1 MPNKGKL
8 ETTVNKKA
16 AKHDIREAI
25 VSKLA
30 RYYATTPEEATEIQ
44 MYKAVSLCV
53 KDELTKKASEFKK
66 EYKTLHKKKLYY
78 LCMEFL
84 MGRQLRN
91 NLRNLGEA
99 EAYGEVLSEFGF
111 DIDKIYNCEP
121 DPGLGN
127 GGLGRLAA
135 CFMDSLTTLDYH
147 ATGFSICYEYGLFKQ
162 RIIDGEQIE
171 LPDVWMPDGDVWL
184 VPRQDKKFTVRFG
197 GHVDERWNDGKLEV
211 IYEDY
216 EELQAVP
223 YDMMVSGADCQAVN
237 TLRLFKAKPVQTFD
251 MGLFSQGQYIK
262 AMEDSN
268 NADIISKVLYPSDNH
283 MEGKF
288 LRLSQ
293 QYFLVSASIQSIISD
308 HLAAYGTLSNFAD
321 KVAIHINDT
330 HPALVIPEMMRIF
343 VDTYSYKWEEAWAI
357 VKATVSYTN
366 HTVMPEALEVW
377 PEDLLRVKLPRIHS
391 IVCEINRRFCSELWQ
406 KYTGD
411 WDRISRMSIIA
422 SSQVRMANL
431 SIVGSHTVN
440 GVSRL
445 HSEILKNTVF
455 HDFYKNEPEM
465 FTNVTN
471 GIAHRRWLCYSNP
484 RLAALLDECIGT
496 GYRKSPEKLADF
508 AKYKG
513 DAAVY
518 EQLEKIKRENKAA
531 FALKLQ
537 NKTGIKLDPDSVFDV
552 QIKRMHEYKRQLL
565 NAIKIISIYN
575 DLLENPDK
583 DITPQTFIFGAKAAP
598 GYYMAKNIIKLIYYI
613 GQDIEKNP
621 KLKDKIKVVFLE
633 DYNVSLAE
641 ILIPAA
647 DISEQISLA
656 GKEASGTGNM
666 KLMINGA
673 VTLGTL
679 DGANV
684 EISEAVGK
692 DNIYIFGLTTEE
704 VDDLWKRGYHSLD
717 YYNNSTVL
725 KNAVDRMAYGF
736 DGVSFEN
743 MRNYLIYAQPISDP
757 YMCLADFES
766 YKQTH
771 DRLIADYADRNKWVG
786 MSLTNIA
793 SAGVFAS
800 DRSIGE
806 YARNIWG
813 IEPAVFK
820 KSKK

>member
-1 MPNKGKL
+1 M
-8 ETTVNKKA
+8 
-16 AKHDIREAI
+16 AKSEIRDSI
-25 VSKLA
+25 VSKLS
-30 RYYATTPEEATEIQ
+30 RYYAINPEEASELQ

-53 KDELTKKASEFKK
+53 KDELTKKAAEFKNQ
-66 EYKTLHKKKLYY
+66 YKKQHKKKLYY

-84 MGRQLRN
+84 VGRQLRN
-91 NLRNLGEA
+91 NLRNLGLA
-99 EAYGEVLSEFGF
+99 EEYGEVLSELGF
-111 DIDKIYNCEP
+111 DIDKIYSCEP

-147 ATGFSICYEYGLFKQ
+147 ATGFSLCYEYGLFKQ
-162 RIIDGEQIE
+162 RIIDGEQVE

-184 VPRQDKKFTVRFG
+184 VPRQDKTFTVRFG
-197 GHVDERWNDGKLEV
+197 GHVSEKWNNGRLEV
-211 IYEDY
+211 VYEDY

-223 YDMMVSGADCQAVN
+223 YDMMISGADSNAVN
-237 TLRLFKAKPVQTFD
+237 KLRLFKARPVQNFD

-283 MEGKF
+283 VEGKF

-293 QYFLVSASIQSIISD
+293 QYFLVSASLQSIISD
-308 HLAAYGTLSNFAD
+308 HLAAYGTLSNLAD

-330 HPALVIPEMMRIF
+330 HPALIIPEMMRVLID
-343 VDTYSYKWEEAWAI
+343 VYSYDWDKAWSV
-357 VKATVSYTN
+357 VKRTVTYTN

-377 PEDLLRVKLPRIHS
+377 PEDLLRVKLPRIHT
-391 IVCEINRRFCSELWQ
+391 IVCEINRRFCNDLWQ

-411 WDRISRMSIIA
+411 WDRISRMSIMA

-431 SIVGSHTVN
+431 SIVGSNTVN
-440 GVSRL
+440 GVSKL

-455 HDFYKNEPEM
+455 HDFYKNEPYM

-471 GIAHRRWLCYSNP
+471 GIAHRRWLCYANP
-484 RLAALLDECIGT
+484 KLAALLDECIGDA
-496 GYRKSPEKLADF
+496 YRKSPERLADF
-508 AKYKG
+508 AKFYG
-513 DAAVY
+513 DKAVY
-518 EQLEKIKRENKAA
+518 ERLAEIKRENKAA
-531 FALKLQ
+531 FAMHIQ
-537 NKTGIKLDPDSVFDV
+537 NKTGVRLDPDSVFDV
-552 QIKRMHEYKRQLL
+552 QAKRMHEYKRQLL
-565 NAIKIISIYN
+565 NALKIISIYN
-575 DLLENPDK
+575 ELLEDPDK
-583 DITPQTFIFGAKAAP
+583 EMTPQTFIFGAKAAP
-598 GYYMAKNIIKLIYYI
+598 GYYMAKNIIRLIYFI
-613 GQDIEKNP
+613 SQDIEKNP
-621 KLKDKIKVVFLE
+621 KLREKMRVVFLE

-641 ILIPAA
+641 MLMPAA

-666 KLMINGA
+666 KFMINGA

-684 EISEAVGK
+684 EISEAVGR

-704 VDDLWKRGYHSLD
+704 VEDLWKRGYRSLD
-717 YYNNSTVL
+717 FYNGSLVL
-725 KNAVDRMAYGF
+725 KNAVDRLATGF
-736 DGVSFEN
+736 DSRRFDD

-766 YKQTH
+766 YKKAH
-771 DRLIADYADRNKWVG
+771 EALLSDYENKEKWLG
-786 MSLTNIA
+786 MSLMNIA

-806 YARNIWG
+806 YARNIWH
-813 IEPAVFK
+813 IEPFEKPRGK
-820 KSKK
+820 K

>member
-1 MPNKGKL
+1 M
-8 ETTVNKKA
+8 NKKA

-30 RYYATTPEEATEIQ
+30 RYYATTPEEATELQ

-66 EYKTLHKKKLYY
+66 QYKTLHKKKLYY

-84 MGRQLRN
+84 MGRQLKN

-99 EAYGEVLSEFGF
+99 EAYGEVLAEFGF
-111 DIDKIYNCEP
+111 DIDKIYKCEP

-197 GHVDERWNDGKLEV
+197 GHVAERWNDGKLEV
-211 IYEDY
+211 VYEDY

-223 YDMMVSGADCQAVN
+223 YDMMVSGADSQAVN
-237 TLRLFKAKPVQTFD
+237 TLRLFKAKPVQNFD

-293 QYFLVSASIQSIISD
+293 QYFLVSASLQSIISD
-308 HLAAYGTLSNFAD
+308 HLAAYGTLSNFGD

-343 VDTYSYKWEEAWAI
+343 VDTYSYKWEDAWSM

-391 IVCEINRRFCSELWQ
+391 IVCEINRRFCNELWQ
-406 KYTGD
+406 AYTGD

-440 GVSRL
+440 GVSKL

-455 HDFYKNEPEM
+455 HDFYKHEPDM

-471 GIAHRRWLCYSNP
+471 GVAHRRWLCYSNP

-496 GYRKSPEKLADF
+496 GYRKAPEKLADF
-508 AKYKG
+508 GKFYG

-531 FALKLQ
+531 FALYLQ
-537 NKTGIKLDPDSVFDV
+537 NKTGVKLDPDSVFDV

-575 DLLENPDK
+575 DLLANPDK
-583 DITPQTFIFGAKAAP
+583 DVKPQTFIFGAKAAP

-613 GQDIEKNP
+613 SRDIEKNP
-621 KLKDKIKVVFLE
+621 KLRDKIKVVFLE

-704 VDDLWKRGYHSLD
+704 VDDLWKRGYRSVD
-717 YYNNSTVL
+717 YYNNSRVL
-725 KNAVDRMAYGF
+725 KDAVDRMAYGF

-743 MRNYLIYAQPISDP
+743 MKNYLIYAQPVSDP

-766 YKQTH
+766 YKQTY
-771 DRLIADYADRNKWVG
+771 DRLITDYADREKWLG
-786 MSLTNIA
+786 MSLKNIA

-820 KSKK
+820 KNKK

>member
-1 MPNKGKL
+1 M
-8 ETTVNKKA
+8 NKKSEINE
-16 AKHDIREAI
+16 IREAI
-25 VSKLA
+25 ASKLS
-30 RYYATTPEEATEIQ
+30 RYYATTPKEATELQ

-53 KDELTKKASEFKK
+53 KDALTKKATEFKNA
-66 EYKTLHKKKLYY
+66 YKALHQKKLYY

-84 MGRQLRN
+84 VGRQLRN
-91 NLRNLGEA
+91 NLRNLGMSEQ
-99 EAYGEVLSEFGF
+99 YGEVLSEFGF
-111 DIDKIYNCEP
+111 DIDKIYSCEP

-147 ATGFSICYEYGLFKQ
+147 ATGFSLCYEYGLFKQ

-184 VPRQDKKFTVRFG
+184 VPRQDKKFNVRFG
-197 GHVDERWNDGKLEV
+197 GHINEKWVDNKLEL

-223 YDMMVSGADCQAVN
+223 YDMMISGADCEAVN
-237 TLRLFKAKPVQTFD
+237 TLRLFKAKPVQNFD

-283 MEGKF
+283 LEGKF

-293 QYFLVSASIQSIISD
+293 QYFLVSASLQSILSD

-330 HPALVIPEMMRIF
+330 HPALVIPEMMRVLI
-343 VDTYSYKWEEAWAI
+343 DTYSYKWEDAWE
-357 VKATVSYTN
+357 TVRKTVTYTN

-377 PEDLLRVKLPRIHS
+377 PEDLLKVKLPRIHT
-391 IVCEINRRFCSELWQ
+391 IVCEINRRFCADLWN

-431 SIVGSHTVN
+431 SIVGSNKVN
-440 GVSRL
+440 GVSKL
-445 HSEILKNTVF
+445 HSDILKNTVF
-455 HDFYKNEPEM
+455 HDFYKNDPGM

-484 RLAALLDECIGT
+484 RLAGLLDECIGT
-496 GYRKSPEKLADF
+496 SYRKSPEKLADF
-508 AKYKG
+508 AKFYG
-513 DAAVY
+513 DKAVY
-518 EQLEKIKRENKAA
+518 EKLDKIKRENKAA
-531 FALKLQ
+531 FAMYVQ

-575 DLLENPDK
+575 QLVENPNL
-583 DITPQTFIFGAKAAP
+583 DIKPQTFIFGAKAAP
-598 GYYMAKNIIKLIYYI
+598 GYYMAKNIIKLIYNI
-613 GQDIEKNP
+613 AQEIEKNP
-621 KLKDKIKVVFLE
+621 KIREKIRVVFME

-684 EISEAVGK
+684 EISEAVGP

-704 VDDLWKRGYHSLD
+704 VDDLWKRGYRSVD
-717 YYNNSTVL
+717 FYNNSPVL
-725 KNAVDRMAYGF
+725 KKAVDRMALGF
-736 DGVSFEN
+736 GGVSFEN
-743 MRNYLIYAQPISDP
+743 MRNYLIFAQPVSDP

-766 YKQTH
+766 YKKAYDKLICDYS
-771 DRLIADYADRNKWVG
+771 DRDKWLG
-786 MSLTNIA
+786 MSLMNIA
-793 SAGVFAS
+793 SAGIFAS

-806 YARNIWG
+806 YARNIWN
-813 IEPAVFK
+813 IQPAKFK
-820 KSKK
+820 KGKK